1 MVLQRV
7 EIQRSVSMMETS
19 IRRYRQLFQSSV
31 YCVRLVISDSD
42 QICEQNDVRR
52 NISCTQHDTNVF

>member
-42 QICEQNDVRR
+42 QICEQNDVRG
-52 NISCTQHDTNVF
+52 NISCTQHDANVF